1 MATIREIARQAH
13 VSPATVSRVLNGT
26 AAVDP
31 QTEARVLKVIQET
44 GYRPNEVARSLS
56 KRSSRIIGCIVPTI
70 ANPFF
75 TELARAI
82 EDESFRRGYKL
93 ILCNSDEDPAKE
105 EAYIDMLE
113 RMNADGIIITTTHEE
128 MDALI
133 QACPVPMVIL
143 DRAPSKETNAY
154 SVRADHYQGG
164 RLATEHLVQC
174 GCRRIVMMCGP
185 KKYTSAAKRLQG
197 YRDVCREQGL
207 EPREVACDFDFAD
220 GLLKTQQLLEH
231 FPDVDGILA
240 ANDVVALSVVKVL
253 AAQKIPI
260 PDQIQVVGF
269 DNIYLSQ
276 LMTPALTTIGQ
287 PITAIGTM
295 AAAIVADL
303 VEGKDQPLKAR
314 ILPVELVIRETSHL
328 QSNRANG
335 KAVDA
340 WRMKS

>member
-1 MATIREIARQAH
+1 MATIREIARQAN

-26 AAVDP
+26 AVVDP
-31 QTEARVLKVIQET
+31 QTEARVLKVIRET

-56 KRSSRIIGCIVPTI
+56 KRSSRIIGCIVPNI

-113 RMNADGIIITTTHEE
+113 RMNADGIIITTTHED
-128 MDALI
+128 MDTLVK
-133 QACPVPMVIL
+133 ACPVPMVLL
-143 DRAPSKETNAY
+143 DRAPSQVKSAY
-154 SVRADHYQGG
+154 SVRSDHYQGG

-174 GCRRIVMMCGP
+174 GCRTIVLMCGP
-185 KKYTSAAKRLQG
+185 QKYTSAALRLQG
-197 YRDVCREQGL
+197 YRDVCREKGL
-207 EPREVACDFDFAD
+207 EPREIDCDFDFAD
-220 GLLKTQQLLEH
+220 GLLKTEQLLER
-231 FPDVDGILA
+231 FTAVDGILA
-240 ANDVVALSVVKVL
+240 ANDIVALSVVKVL
-253 AAQKIPI
+253 AARKIKI

-269 DNIYLSQ
+269 DNIYLSE

-303 VEGKDQPLKAR
+303 VEGQAQPLQAR
-314 ILPVELVIRETSHL
+314 VLPVELVIRETSH
-328 QSNRANG
+328 
-335 KAVDA
+335 
-340 WRMKS
+340 

>member
-1 MATIREIARQAH
+1 MATIREIARQAN

-26 AAVDP
+26 AVVDP
-31 QTEARVLKVIQET
+31 QTEARVLKVIRET

-56 KRSSRIIGCIVPTI
+56 KRSSRIIGCIVPNI

-113 RMNADGIIITTTHEE
+113 RMNADGIIITTTHED
-128 MDALI
+128 MDTLVK
-133 QACPVPMVIL
+133 ACPVPMVLL
-143 DRAPSKETNAY
+143 DRAPSQVKSAY
-154 SVRADHYQGG
+154 SVRSDHYQGG

-174 GCRRIVMMCGP
+174 GCRTIVLMCGP
-185 KKYTSAAKRLQG
+185 QKYTSAALRLQG
-197 YRDVCREQGL
+197 YRDVCREKGL
-207 EPREVACDFDFAD
+207 EPCEIDCDFDFAD
-220 GLLKTQQLLEH
+220 GLLKTEQLLER
-231 FPDVDGILA
+231 FPAVDGILA
-240 ANDVVALSVVKVL
+240 ANDIVALSVVKVL
-253 AAQKIPI
+253 AARKIKI

-269 DNIYLSQ
+269 DNIYLSE

-303 VEGKDQPLKAR
+303 VEGQAQPLQAR
-314 ILPVELVIRETSHL
+314 VLPVELVIRETSH
-328 QSNRANG
+328 
-335 KAVDA
+335 
-340 WRMKS
+340 

>member
-1 MATIREIARQAH
+1 MATIREIARQAN

-26 AAVDP
+26 AVVDP
-31 QTEARVLKVIQET
+31 QTEARVLKVIRET

-56 KRSSRIIGCIVPTI
+56 KRSSRIIGCIVPNI

-113 RMNADGIIITTTHEE
+113 RMNADGIIITTTHED
-128 MDALI
+128 MDTLVK
-133 QACPVPMVIL
+133 ACPVPMVLL
-143 DRAPSKETNAY
+143 DRAPSQVKSAY
-154 SVRADHYQGG
+154 SFRSDHYQGG

-174 GCRRIVMMCGP
+174 GCRTIVLMCGP
-185 KKYTSAAKRLQG
+185 QKYTSAALRLQG
-197 YRDVCREQGL
+197 YRDVCREKGL
-207 EPREVACDFDFAD
+207 EPREIDCDFDFAD
-220 GLLKTQQLLEH
+220 GLLKTEQLLER
-231 FPDVDGILA
+231 FPAVDGILA
-240 ANDVVALSVVKVL
+240 ANDIVALSVVKVL
-253 AAQKIPI
+253 AARKIKI

-269 DNIYLSQ
+269 DNIYLSE

-303 VEGKDQPLKAR
+303 VEGQAQPLQAR
-314 ILPVELVIRETSHL
+314 VLPVELVIRETSH
-328 QSNRANG
+328 
-335 KAVDA
+335 
-340 WRMKS
+340 

>member
-1 MATIREIARQAH
+1 MATIREIARQAN

-26 AAVDP
+26 AVVDP
-31 QTEARVLKVIQET
+31 QTEARVLKVIRET

-56 KRSSRIIGCIVPTI
+56 KRSSRIIGCIVPNI

-113 RMNADGIIITTTHEE
+113 RMNADGIIITTTHED
-128 MDALI
+128 MDTLVK
-133 QACPVPMVIL
+133 ACPVPMVLL
-143 DRAPSKETNAY
+143 DRAPSQVKSAY
-154 SVRADHYQGG
+154 SVRSDHYQGG

-174 GCRRIVMMCGP
+174 GCRTIVLMCGP
-185 KKYTSAAKRLQG
+185 QKYTSAALRLQG
-197 YRDVCREQGL
+197 YRDVCREKGL
-207 EPREVACDFDFAD
+207 EPREIDCDFDFAD
-220 GLLKTQQLLEH
+220 GLLKTEQLLER
-231 FPDVDGILA
+231 FPAVDGILA
-240 ANDVVALSVVKVL
+240 ANDIVALSVVKVL
-253 AAQKIPI
+253 AARKIKI

-269 DNIYLSQ
+269 DNIYLSE

-303 VEGKDQPLKAR
+303 VEGQAQPLQAR
-314 ILPVELVIRETSHL
+314 VLPVELVIRETSH
-328 QSNRANG
+328 
-335 KAVDA
+335 
-340 WRMKS
+340 